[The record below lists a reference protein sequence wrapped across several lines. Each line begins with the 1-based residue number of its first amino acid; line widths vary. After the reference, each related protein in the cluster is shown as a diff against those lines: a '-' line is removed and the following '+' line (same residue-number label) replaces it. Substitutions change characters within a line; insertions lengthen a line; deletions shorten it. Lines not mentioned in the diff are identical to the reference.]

1 MMKTQG
7 RYASASSLTTMPNML
22 VPEIVLRL
30 LEEQANTIS
39 KIKLNKIG
47 FRVLVR
53 IFIYKKVIHINKLI
67 PELNHEQAKNMGI
80 KYI

>member
-1 MMKTQG
+1 MIFQG
-7 RYASASSLTTMPNML
+7 RYTSASSAAMAPKML
-22 VPEIVLRL
+22 VLEIVLRL

-47 FRVLVR
+47 FMVLVR
-53 IFIYKKVIHINKLI
+53 IFIHKKVIHINKLI
-67 PELNHEQAKNMGI
+67 PELNHEQAEMLGI

>member
-1 MMKTQG
+1 MKTQG
-7 RYASASSLTTMPNML
+7 RYASASSLTTTPNML

-39 KIKLNKIG
+39 KTKLTKIG
-47 FRVLVR
+47 FTVLVR
-53 IFIYKKVIHINKLI
+53 IFIHKKVIHINKLI
-67 PELNHEQAKNMGI
+67 PELNHEQAEKLGI